1 MSVDI
6 VQHPF
11 LGEIIGKYISV
22 DFSIFVEVNRQIILK
37 DLDPHVVFF
46 FD

>member
-1 MSVDI
+1 MSADI

-22 DFSIFVEVNRQIILK
+22 DYSTFVEVNWQIILK
-37 DLDPHVVFF
+37 DLDPHVFF